1 MIMYISPNDN
11 TTFDIHNPGDYVKN
25 FVSWNKDFEGIS
37 AKQKQKYEHCLAS
50 KIIMMKP
57 SSYIRKCMDIH
68 QKGYETLVTNNVDF
82 QKVNKYAEDMLNG
95 DTFPI
100 PYLNYVYAET
110 DGLHRV
116 LAYQRAFGEEV
127 ELPVLEIHRAGIGMD
142 DIYAYVTIAY
152 PGREDSKFTEFAKI
166 HGYSDDEI
174 NEYLG
179 NPVIEDDTI
188 DNSTLD
194 MMNALDKAESE
205 DININDLTNYNVT
218 FDYAADL
225 KTLCDKS
232 GKSMAELSK
241 LTPSQFNKLLDKY
254 L

>member
-1 MIMYISPNDN
+1 MILYISPNEHS
-11 TTFDIHNPGDYVKN
+11 TFDLHNPGDYAKN
-25 FVSWNKDFEGIS
+25 FMSWNKDFEGIS

-50 KIIMMKP
+50 KVILMNP
-57 SSYIRKCMDIH
+57 SAYIRGCMDIE
-68 QKGYETLVTNNVDF
+68 QKGYESLVTNAVDF

-95 DTFPI
+95 DTFPL

-127 ELPVLEIHRAGIGMD
+127 KLPVLEIRHA
-142 DIYAYVTIAY
+142 DIDIEDIHAYVTIAY
-152 PGREDSKFTEFAKI
+152 PRREDSKFMELAKI

-179 NPVIEDDTI
+179 NPVIEDDDI

-205 DININDLTNYNVT
+205 DININDLTNYDVT
-218 FDYAADL
+218 FDYASDL